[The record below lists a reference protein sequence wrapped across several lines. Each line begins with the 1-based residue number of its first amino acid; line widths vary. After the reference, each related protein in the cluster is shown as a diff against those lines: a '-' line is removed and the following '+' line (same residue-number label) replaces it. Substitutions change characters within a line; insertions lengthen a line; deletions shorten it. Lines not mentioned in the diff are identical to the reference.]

1 MSAAEVWVT
10 IALMTL
16 VTVVTRTV
24 MLVFGD
30 RIVLPERVQHAMR
43 FAPACALTALIAPEL
58 LTEHGAWAISLANAK
73 LVAGSIAI
81 AVMLTT
87 RSLLATMG
95 VGMTAYLALRHLLTS
110 Q

>member
-16 VTVVTRTV
+16 VTVATRTV

-58 LTEHGAWAISLANAK
+58 LTENGAWAISIANAK
-73 LVAGSIAI
+73 FVGGATAI
-81 AVMLTT
+81 AVMLAT

-95 VGMTAYLALRHLLTS
+95 VGMAAYLALQHFG
-110 Q
+110 